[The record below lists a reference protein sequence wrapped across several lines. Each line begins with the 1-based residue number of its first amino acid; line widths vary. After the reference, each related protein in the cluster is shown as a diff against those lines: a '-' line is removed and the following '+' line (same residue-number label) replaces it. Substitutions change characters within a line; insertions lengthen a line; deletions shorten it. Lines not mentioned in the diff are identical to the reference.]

1 MSDGTA
7 ERRRLSTFDALDK
20 EKGHTVFENPQ
31 KCQKGVV
38 MAELNLQVAT
48 LSIGK
53 AVLAKQPSWRNW
65 HK

>member
-20 EKGHTVFENPQ
+20 EKEHTVFENPQ
-31 KCQKGVV
+31 IVSFEISRQMGIV
-38 MAELNLQVAT
+38 MAELNQQVAT

-53 AVLAKQPSWRNW
+53 AVLA
-65 HK
+65 

>member
-7 ERRRLSTFDALDK
+7 ERRRLSTFDALAK

-38 MAELNLQVAT
+38 MAELNLQE
-48 LSIGK
+48 
-53 AVLAKQPSWRNW
+53 AVLA
-65 HK
+65 